1 MLSSGVELPQQV
13 SPVFNVTDCDL
24 EVIFNERRV
33 ELKVGAV
40 SNASIKKEKR
50 I

>member
-1 MLSSGVELPQQV
+1 MLSSGVELPQQD

-40 SNASIKKEKR
+40 SNASITKEKR